1 MSAGEAELL
10 SHELEA
16 PPWRRVESTLMSAAQ
31 SIRVAYD
38 TRLAPL
44 GLTLSLASLLAYI
57 AEVGSVN
64 QSHCAKHLAQ
74 GRAATG
80 AQVDRLEQL
89 GYIQRAPHPED
100 RRVWMLEITPAGTR
114 KAADVADVD
123 AILREQLR
131 AGITRPER
139 QQLAALL
146 LRLQDNV
153 ATALGN
159 DSTSPTN
166 STEDQQ

>member
-1 MSAGEAELL
+1 MEAGELDYQSL

-16 PPWRRVESTLMSAAQ
+16 PPWRRVESTLMAAAG

-80 AQVDRLEQL
+80 VQVDRLEQL
-89 GYIQRAPHPED
+89 GYIRRTPDPDD
-100 RRVWMLEITPAGTR
+100 RRVWMLEITPAGQQR
-114 KAADVADVD
+114 AGDVADVD

-131 AGITRPER
+131 TGITRAER
-139 QQLAALL
+139 QQLATLL
-146 LRLQDNV
+146 LRLQSNV
-153 ATALGN
+153 AVAMHGE
-159 DSTSPTN
+159 SVSP
-166 STEDQQ
+166 

>member
-1 MSAGEAELL
+1 MSAGETELL

-57 AEVGSVN
+57 AEAGSVN
-64 QSHCAKHLAQ
+64 QSHCAKHLGQ

-80 AQVDRLEQL
+80 TQVDRLEQL
-89 GYIQRAPHPED
+89 GFIRRAPDPDD
-100 RRVWMLEITPAGTR
+100 RRVWMLEITPTGTR

-123 AILREQLR
+123 AVLREQLR
-131 AGITRPER
+131 TGISVAER

-146 LRLQDNV
+146 LRLHHNV
-153 ATALGN
+153 ATALA
-159 DSTSPTN
+159 S
-166 STEDQQ
+166 E